1 MIVTTTPPATPP
13 AAPDLASIAKQFT
26 DIATKLTASDA
37 TITTMVTDRSTVGA
51 GWGPHLATIA
61 GEFQLARD
69 GFLALAPKDSAEL
82 GAKLGADVLKL
93 SEAAGSLSVMARQ
106 RATLS
111 EGWSTFL
118 DTAIADATAAA
129 TLLVPPAAPD
139 KPATPPS
146 GPTPPAGPVK
156 PALDPHV
163 ALDVNKAFALVQQ
176 SIAKIRTVPTSDK
189 GDASTKDARI
199 AAFNLNMEAQKVL
212 EGHFSTGEAG
222 LTSALRGADAHL
234 EDANWQLAKK
244 PSPDG
249 RFNGVDIPG
258 ALRDSQAAADALVK
272 LVNPSGVQ
280 VDPLQGDEP
289 APVRSAIASG
299 TTRLQ
304 DPVGQPGDIDYCQT
318 PAVLAKTRPF

>member
-1 MIVTTTPPATPP
+1 MIVTTTPPVTPP
-13 AAPDLASIAKQFT
+13 AAPDAAAVAKQFT
-26 DIATKLTASDA
+26 DLATKLTASDT
-37 TITTMVTDRSTVGA
+37 TITAMVTDRSTVGA
-51 GWGPHLATIA
+51 GWGPHLSAIA

-82 GAKLGADVLKL
+82 GAQLGADVLKL

-111 EGWSTFL
+111 EGWSAFL

-129 TLLVPPAAPD
+129 TMLVPPTD
-139 KPATPPS
+139 KPPVPPTTPPA
-146 GPTPPAGPVK
+146 TPPAGP
-156 PALDPHV
+156 ALDPKV
-163 ALDVNKAFALVQQ
+163 AADVNKAFALVQQ
-176 SIAKIRTVPTSDK
+176 SIERIRTVPAADK

-199 AAFNLNMEAQKVL
+199 AAYNLNMEAQKVL
-212 EGHFSTGEAG
+212 EGHFTTGEAG

-280 VDPLQGDEP
+280 VDPVADE
-289 APVRSAIASG
+289 APVRTAAASTG
-299 TTRLQ
+299 STRLP
-304 DPVGQPGDIDYCQT
+304 DPVGQPGDVDYCQT
-318 PAVLAKTRPF
+318 PAILAKTRPF